1 MCRAGRKINA
11 VQIRRSFAE
20 DAYAIARIAE
30 ATAVASI
37 DAASPR
43 VRKILDGKRTAVA
56 TVCGAI
62 CGFVDGFFT
71 ADQNGARRFELDL
84 LAVAPTAQGRGIG
97 GKLVAASLAAAEDGG
112 ARLCR
117 ALVRRENATMRKLCQ
132 LHGFHRS
139 ADSHALYL
147 RDAQPA
153 AAWPRQHVSHLL
165 PVDTLGYAGIWI
177 EGHLSQAAVDAA
189 ARLASIGGASLVGA
203 VIPGVDVESAALL
216 AANSFRI
223 VGQYHWW
230 TINLRND

>member
-1 MCRAGRKINA
+1 VGSLPFIPPDLAKRLHAF
-11 VQIRRSFAE
+11 VPPPP
-20 DAYAIARIAE
+20 E
-30 ATAVASI
+30 AT
-37 DAASPR
+37 
-43 VRKILDGKRTAVA
+43 L
-56 TVCGAI
+56 
-62 CGFVDGFFT
+62 
-71 ADQNGARRFELDL
+71 
-84 LAVAPTAQGRGIG
+84 
-97 GKLVAASLAAAEDGG
+97 AAEDDLPEAVDLQQRGYVPKG
-112 ARLCR
+112 REPTFDR
-117 ALVRRENATMRKLCQ
+117 VALVRRDNSAMRKLCQ
-132 LHGFHRS
+132 LHGFQRA

-153 AAWPRQHVSHLL
+153 AAWPRQHASHLL